1 MPAVDDSPK
10 LSKTSSFT
18 SNFQPIVPTTSASF
32 FTATDGGIVGHNIGQ
47 ASTFRSEEQL
57 QGSLP

>member
-1 MPAVDDSPK
+1 MPAVDDKPK

-18 SNFQPIVPTTSASF
+18 SRLQPIAPTTSASF